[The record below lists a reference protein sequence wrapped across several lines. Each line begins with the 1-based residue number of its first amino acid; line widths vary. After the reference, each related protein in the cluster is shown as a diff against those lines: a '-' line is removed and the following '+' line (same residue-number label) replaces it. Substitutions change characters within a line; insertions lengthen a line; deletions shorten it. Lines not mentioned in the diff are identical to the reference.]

1 MTLKTDG
8 PLVLAGA
15 GNMGAALLAGW
26 LKRGLDPGA
35 VLIQDPAPPPT
46 TLALLARYGLS
57 ASPRLEAPSA
67 PPAVIVVAIKPQIMD
82 EVFPALV
89 RHAGQRT
96 VVLSIAAGRT

>member
-15 GNMGAALLAGW
+15 GNMGAALWGAGLGRALA
-26 LKRGLDPGA
+26 PGP
-35 VLIQDPAPPPT
+35 VLTQTPPPPPT

-82 EVFPALV
+82 EVFPALA

-96 VVLSIAAGRT
+96 VVL